1 MKNGKTD
8 KSKSDVWHETDK
20 LKGKKSA
27 LVTGRLRMG
36 YVESTHVDNRTP
48 EASMCLLVSPD
59 WPGCMQRNT

>member
-36 YVESTHVDNRTP
+36 YVESSR
-48 EASMCLLVSPD
+48 
-59 WPGCMQRNT
+59 